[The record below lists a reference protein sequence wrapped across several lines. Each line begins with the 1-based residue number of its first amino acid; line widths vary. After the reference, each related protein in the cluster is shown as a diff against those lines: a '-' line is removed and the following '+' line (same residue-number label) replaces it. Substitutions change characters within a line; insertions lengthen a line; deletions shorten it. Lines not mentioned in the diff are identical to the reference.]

1 MNHNLVVSSNFIGSN
16 LVNCHGVTLTI
27 VAIWLESESDYRRAH
42 FMVLT
47 YGRVTGGFQKIELP
61 HPDWNM
67 APPPNPEDEH
77 QI

>member
-1 MNHNLVVSSNFIGSN
+1 
-16 LVNCHGVTLTI
+16 
-27 VAIWLESESDYRRAH
+27 
-42 FMVLT
+42 MVLT